1 VFKLLAAGDELGLIK
16 RYVGIDVEGGKVYE
30 DLHASD
36 EEQGKTEVR
45 VDG

>member
-1 VFKLLAAGDELGLIK
+1 M
-16 RYVGIDVEGGKVYE
+16 YVGIDVEGGKVYE

-36 EEQGKTEVR
+36 EEQGKSRTEVR